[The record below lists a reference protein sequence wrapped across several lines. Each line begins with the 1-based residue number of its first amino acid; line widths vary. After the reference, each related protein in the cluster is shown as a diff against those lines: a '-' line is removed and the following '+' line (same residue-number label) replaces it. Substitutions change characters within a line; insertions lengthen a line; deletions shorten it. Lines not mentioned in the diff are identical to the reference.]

1 MSLRR
6 SISLA
11 EYKRRIEKMHQY
23 MADHRLDGL
32 CIFGPM
38 RTFYLSSFHHQATER
53 PVVLVLPLKG
63 EMAVLIPQLEEWSIP
78 IRAPHIKEVKIYR
91 EYPGVKHPMLHL
103 AELLQEKGLADK
115 SLGVDGDGWGGGYGY
130 RGPSLSEV
138 VPQAKLTNVRDIIDD
153 MKMVKSEEELELI
166 RLSAHF
172 GNVAHGLL
180 QDYVEVGVSELEIC
194 LRGLADI
201 GAYMVKALG
210 QEWEPSS
217 ARAGPNGSSI
227 SLTSGPNTAIDHRT
241 AGGRKVQIGD
251 VLLTY
256 VSIGVGGYVTELE
269 RMLIVGSP
277 TERHKK
283 YFNLEVQAQD
293 VALAAIRPDARCG
306 DVEKAVNAFFMEHD
320 LYALTRSHC
329 GHGVGMESH
338 EAPFFDVGDETVL
351 KPGMVMSVEPCFHIR
366 GWAAFR
372 HSDTVVVTEDGV
384 EMITYYP
391 RDLESLIV
399 HV

>member
-180 QDYVEVGVSELEIC
+180 QDYVEVGVSELEISM
-194 LRGLADI
+194 RASADAA
-201 GAYMVKALG
+201 AYMVKALG
-210 QEWEPSS
+210 QEWEPTSGTPV
-217 ARAGPNGSSI
+217 RVG
-227 SLTSGPNTAIDHRT
+227 LQSGPNTAVDHLQ
-241 AGGRKVQIGD
+241 AGGRKVQSGD
-251 VLLTY
+251 MLLTI
-256 VSIGVGGYVTELE
+256 VKPEVGGYVSELE
-269 RMLIVGSP
+269 RMFIVGPP

-283 YFNLEVQAQD
+283 YFDLEVQAQD
-293 VALAAIRPDARCG
+293 VALAAIRPGARCC
-306 DVEKAVNAFFMEHD
+306 DVEKAVNTFWEEHD
-320 LYALTRSHC
+320 LYGMTISHI
-329 GHGVGMESH
+329 GHGIGMEGH
-338 EAPFFDVGDETVL
+338 EAPYFDLGDETIL
-351 KPGMVMSVEPCFHIR
+351 KPGMVMTVEPCHYIR
-366 GWAAFR
+366 GWAGFR
-372 HSDTVVVTEDGV
+372 HSDTVLVTEDGI

-399 HV
+399 PV